1 MKAQLIFLSLFL
13 KGLCMLLIIAICY
26 LVKPP
31 GTADPQKAQSCLTP
45 KKGALAL
52 DTTRQAGTTK
62 I

>member
-1 MKAQLIFLSLFL
+1 
-13 KGLCMLLIIAICY
+13 MLLIIAICY